1 MVAGGLF
8 ATMMGGGMMVEK
20 SEKTKTVAV
29 VGAGV
34 IGAAIALELQRRGLQ
49 VTLIDKGEP
58 GRGTSYGNM
67 ASIALDF
74 AAGSGPST
82 WRKIPRWLLDPEGP
96 VWLRPAYALKMA
108 PWFLRFIAAG
118 RPARLRQI
126 EDAGMSLSNPALT
139 DFRAML
145 ATIDA
150 SDLMTDEGCLAIY
163 ETEAEFAGDQGRMD
177 FMRRYG
183 FGFEVLSGGDIRSL
197 EPSLS
202 PSIAKA
208 VLLPDNKTIRDPYQ
222 LVVRLADAARGLGAT
237 FVSGAVRNIE
247 KSGDGTSVVLLE
259 SGERLTVDSV
269 VLAAGVHTRFLAE
282 KLGEP
287 IPLETERGYHTQI
300 MQPGVS
306 MRYSVMA
313 ASRLHDHADGWRHPR
328 RRQCR
333 ACRSRRRTRFPPRPR
348 SRAPCPARRARP
360 EGRGIE
366 RMDGAPPCLA
376 RHDPDHLAILE
387 DAWRLVCDRS
397 RPSRPHL
404 LRHHRAAGRRHGDGT
419 QARRRSGA
427 VPHRSLLGRQCP
439 GEPSRRPA
447 SVIGEADE
455 METHDPVAG
464 CPCRR

>member
-1 MVAGGLF
+1 MN
-8 ATMMGGGMMVEK
+8 EK
-20 SEKTKTVAV
+20 KQTVAV
-29 VGAGV
+29 VGAGI

-74 AAGSGPST
+74 AAGSGPNT

-118 RPARLRQI
+118 RPSRLRDI
-126 EDAGMSLSNPALT
+126 EDAGMSLSNPALA

-145 ATIDA
+145 DMISAP
-150 SDLMTDEGCLAIY
+150 DLMTDEGCLAIY
-163 ETEAEFAGDQGRMD
+163 ETEAEFAGDRGHID

-183 FGFEVLSGGDIRSL
+183 FDFDVLEGAAIRDL

-208 VLLPDNKTIRDPYQ
+208 VLLPDNKTIRDPYR
-222 LVVRLADAARGLGAT
+222 LVVKLADAARERGAT
-237 FVSGAVRNIE
+237 FLSGAVRTVE
-247 KSGDGTSVVLLE
+247 KNADGTSVVLLE
-259 SGERLTVDSV
+259 SGERIAADFV

-306 MRYSVMA
+306 MRYSVIWPHRAFMITPTAGGIRIGGNVELAGLDA
-313 ASRLHDHADGWRHPR
+313 APD
-328 RRQCR
+328 
-333 ACRSRRRTRFPPRPR
+333 F
-348 SRAPCPARRARP
+348 RRARV
-360 EGRGIE
+360 
-366 RMDGAPPCLA
+366 LV
-376 RHDPDHLAILE
+376 RHAQRAVPGLQVK
-387 DAWRLVCDRS
+387 DATEWMGH
-397 RPSRPHL
+397 RPSLPDTIPIISPSSKMQGVCYATGHGHL
-404 LRHHRAAGRRHGDGT
+404 GLTYSATTAQLIADMVTGVK
-419 QARRRSGA
+419 SA
-427 VPHRSLLGRQCP
+427 VDMTPFRVNRY
-439 GEPSRRPA
+439 
-447 SVIGEADE
+447 
-455 METHDPVAG
+455 
-464 CPCRR
+464 

>member
-1 MVAGGLF
+1 MN
-8 ATMMGGGMMVEK
+8 EK
-20 SEKTKTVAV
+20 KQTVAV

-74 AAGSGPST
+74 AAGSGPNT

-118 RPARLRQI
+118 QPSRLRDI
-126 EDAGMSLSNPALT
+126 EDAGMSLSNPALA

-145 ATIDA
+145 DTISA
-150 SDLMTDEGCLAIY
+150 PELMTDEGCLAIY
-163 ETEAEFAGDQGRMD
+163 ETEAEFAGDRGHID

-183 FGFEVLSGGDIRSL
+183 FDFDVLEGAAIRDL

-208 VLLPDNKTIRDPYQ
+208 VLLPDNKTIRDPYR
-222 LVVRLADAARGLGAT
+222 LVVKLADAARERGAS
-237 FVSGAVRNIE
+237 FASGAVRTVE
-247 KSGDGTSVVLLE
+247 KNADGTSVVILE
-259 SGERLTVDSV
+259 SGERIAADFV

-306 MRYSVMA
+306 MRYSVIWPHRAFMITPTAGGIRVGGNVELAGLDA
-313 ASRLHDHADGWRHPR
+313 APD
-328 RRQCR
+328 
-333 ACRSRRRTRFPPRPR
+333 F
-348 SRAPCPARRARP
+348 RRARV
-360 EGRGIE
+360 
-366 RMDGAPPCLA
+366 LV
-376 RHDPDHLAILE
+376 RHAQRAVPGLE
-387 DAWRLVCDRS
+387 VKDASEWMGH
-397 RPSRPHL
+397 RPSLPDTIPIISPSSKMQGVWYATGHGHL
-404 LRHHRAAGRRHGDGT
+404 GLTYSATTAQLIADMVTGVK
-419 QARRRSGA
+419 SA
-427 VPHRSLLGRQCP
+427 VDMTPFRINRY
-439 GEPSRRPA
+439 
-447 SVIGEADE
+447 
-455 METHDPVAG
+455 
-464 CPCRR
+464 

>member
-1 MVAGGLF
+1 MNDR
-8 ATMMGGGMMVEK
+8 K
-20 SEKTKTVAV
+20 RTVAV

-74 AAGSGPST
+74 AAGSGPNT

-118 RPARLRQI
+118 RPSRLRDI
-126 EDAGMSLSNPALT
+126 EDAGMSLSNPALA

-145 ATIDA
+145 DTISA
-150 SDLMTDEGCLAIY
+150 PELMTDEGCLAIY
-163 ETEAEFAGDQGRMD
+163 ETEAEFAGDRGHID

-183 FGFEVLSGGDIRSL
+183 FDFDVLEGAAIRDL

-208 VLLPDNKTIRDPYQ
+208 VLLPDNKTIRDPYR
-222 LVVRLADAARGLGAT
+222 LVVKLAAAARERGAT
-237 FVSGAVRNIE
+237 FVSGAVRTVE
-247 KSGDGTSVVLLE
+247 KNADGTSVVLLE
-259 SGERLTVDSV
+259 NGERIAADFV

-306 MRYSVMA
+306 MRYSVIWPHRAFMITPTAGGIRVGGNVELAGLDA
-313 ASRLHDHADGWRHPR
+313 APD
-328 RRQCR
+328 
-333 ACRSRRRTRFPPRPR
+333 F
-348 SRAPCPARRARP
+348 RRARV
-360 EGRGIE
+360 
-366 RMDGAPPCLA
+366 LV
-376 RHDPDHLAILE
+376 RHAQ
-387 DAWRLVCDRS
+387 R
-397 RPSRPHL
+397 
-404 LRHHRAAGRRHGDGT
+404 
-419 QARRRSGA
+419 A
-427 VPHRSLLGRQCP
+427 VPGLEVKDASEWMGH
-439 GEPSRRPA
+439 RPA
-447 SVIGEADE
+447 LPDTIPIISPSSKMQGVWYATGHGHLGLTYSATTARLIAD
-455 METHDPVAG
+455 MVTGAKPAVDMTPF
-464 CPCRR
+464 RIDRY

>member
-1 MVAGGLF
+1 MN
-8 ATMMGGGMMVEK
+8 EK
-20 SEKTKTVAV
+20 KQTVAV

-74 AAGSGPST
+74 AAGSGPNT

-118 RPARLRQI
+118 RPSRLRDI
-126 EDAGMSLSNPALT
+126 EDAGMSLSNPALA

-145 ATIDA
+145 DTIA
-150 SDLMTDEGCLAIY
+150 APELMTDEGCLAIY
-163 ETEAEFAGDQGRMD
+163 ETEAEFTGDRGHID

-183 FGFEVLSGGDIRSL
+183 FDFDVLEGAAIRDL

-208 VLLPDNKTIRDPYQ
+208 VLLPDNKTIRDPYR
-222 LVVRLADAARGLGAT
+222 LVVKLADAARERGAT
-237 FVSGAVRNIE
+237 FLSGAVRTVE
-247 KSGDGTSVVLLE
+247 KNADGTSVVLLE
-259 SGERLTVDSV
+259 SGERIAADFV

-306 MRYSVMA
+306 MRYSVIWPHRAFMITPTAGGIRVGGNVELAGLDA
-313 ASRLHDHADGWRHPR
+313 APD
-328 RRQCR
+328 
-333 ACRSRRRTRFPPRPR
+333 F
-348 SRAPCPARRARP
+348 RRARV
-360 EGRGIE
+360 
-366 RMDGAPPCLA
+366 LV
-376 RHDPDHLAILE
+376 RHAQ
-387 DAWRLVCDRS
+387 R
-397 RPSRPHL
+397 
-404 LRHHRAAGRRHGDGT
+404 
-419 QARRRSGA
+419 A
-427 VPHRSLLGRQCP
+427 VPGLEVKDVSEWMGH
-439 GEPSRRPA
+439 RPA
-447 SVIGEADE
+447 LPDTIPIISPSSKMRGVWYATGHGHLGLTYSATTAQLIAD
-455 METHDPVAG
+455 MVTGAKPAVDMTPF
-464 CPCRR
+464 RINRY

>member
-1 MVAGGLF
+1 MNDR
-8 ATMMGGGMMVEK
+8 K
-20 SEKTKTVAV
+20 RTVAV

-74 AAGSGPST
+74 AAGSGPNT

-118 RPARLRQI
+118 RPSRLRDI
-126 EDAGMSLSNPALT
+126 EDAGMSLSNPALA

-145 ATIDA
+145 DTIA
-150 SDLMTDEGCLAIY
+150 APDLMTDEGCLAIY
-163 ETEAEFAGDQGRMD
+163 ETEAEFTGDRGHID

-183 FGFEVLSGGDIRSL
+183 FDFDVLEGAAIRDL

-208 VLLPDNKTIRDPYQ
+208 VLLPDNKTIRDPYR
-222 LVVRLADAARGLGAT
+222 LVVKLAAAARERGAT
-237 FVSGAVRNIE
+237 FVSGAARTVE
-247 KSGDGTSVVLLE
+247 KNADGTSVVLLE
-259 SGERLTVDSV
+259 NGERIAADFV
-269 VLAAGVHTRFLAE
+269 VLAAGVHTRFLAQ

-306 MRYSVMA
+306 MRYSVIWPHRAFMITPTAGGIRVGGNVELAGLDA
-313 ASRLHDHADGWRHPR
+313 APD
-328 RRQCR
+328 
-333 ACRSRRRTRFPPRPR
+333 F
-348 SRAPCPARRARP
+348 RRARV
-360 EGRGIE
+360 
-366 RMDGAPPCLA
+366 LV
-376 RHDPDHLAILE
+376 RHAQ
-387 DAWRLVCDRS
+387 R
-397 RPSRPHL
+397 
-404 LRHHRAAGRRHGDGT
+404 
-419 QARRRSGA
+419 A
-427 VPHRSLLGRQCP
+427 VPGLEVKDASEWMGH
-439 GEPSRRPA
+439 RPA
-447 SVIGEADE
+447 LPDTIPIISPSSKMQGVWYATGHGHLGLTYSATTARLIAD
-455 METHDPVAG
+455 MVTGARPAVDMTPF
-464 CPCRR
+464 RIDRY

>member
-1 MVAGGLF
+1 MN
-8 ATMMGGGMMVEK
+8 EK
-20 SEKTKTVAV
+20 KQTVAV

-74 AAGSGPST
+74 AAGSGPNT
-82 WRKIPRWLLDPEGP
+82 WRKIPRWLLDPKGP

-118 RPARLRQI
+118 RPSRLRDI
-126 EDAGMSLSNPALT
+126 EDAGMSLSNPALA

-145 ATIDA
+145 DTISA
-150 SDLMTDEGCLAIY
+150 PELMTDEGCLAIY
-163 ETEAEFAGDQGRMD
+163 ETEAEFAGDRGHID

-183 FGFEVLSGGDIRSL
+183 FDFDVLEGAAIRDL

-208 VLLPDNKTIRDPYQ
+208 VLLPDNKTIRDPYR
-222 LVVRLADAARGLGAT
+222 LVVKLADAARERGAT
-237 FVSGAVRNIE
+237 FVSGAVRTVE
-247 KSGDGTSVVLLE
+247 KNADGTSVVLLE
-259 SGERLTVDSV
+259 SGERIAADFV

-306 MRYSVMA
+306 MRYSVIWPHRAFMITPTAGGIRVGGNVELAGLDA
-313 ASRLHDHADGWRHPR
+313 APD
-328 RRQCR
+328 
-333 ACRSRRRTRFPPRPR
+333 F
-348 SRAPCPARRARP
+348 RRARV
-360 EGRGIE
+360 
-366 RMDGAPPCLA
+366 LV
-376 RHDPDHLAILE
+376 RHAQ
-387 DAWRLVCDRS
+387 R
-397 RPSRPHL
+397 
-404 LRHHRAAGRRHGDGT
+404 
-419 QARRRSGA
+419 A
-427 VPHRSLLGRQCP
+427 VPGLEVKDATEWMGH
-439 GEPSRRPA
+439 RPA
-447 SVIGEADE
+447 LPDTIPIISPSSKMRGVWYATGHGHLGLTYSATTAQLIAD
-455 METHDPVAG
+455 MVTGGKSAVDMTPF
-464 CPCRR
+464 RINRY

>member
-1 MVAGGLF
+1 MN
-8 ATMMGGGMMVEK
+8 EK
-20 SEKTKTVAV
+20 KQTVAV

-74 AAGSGPST
+74 AAGSGPNT

-118 RPARLRQI
+118 RPSRLRDI
-126 EDAGMSLSNPALT
+126 EDAGMSLSNPALA

-145 ATIDA
+145 DTIA
-150 SDLMTDEGCLAIY
+150 APELMTDEGCLAIY
-163 ETEAEFAGDQGRMD
+163 ETEAEFTGDRGHID

-183 FGFEVLSGGDIRSL
+183 FDFDVLEGAAIRDL

-208 VLLPDNKTIRDPYQ
+208 VLLPDNKTIRDPYR
-222 LVVRLADAARGLGAT
+222 LVVKLADAARERGAT
-237 FVSGAVRNIE
+237 FVSGAVRAVE
-247 KSGDGTSVVLLE
+247 KNADGTSVVLLE
-259 SGERLTVDSV
+259 SGERIAADFV

-306 MRYSVMA
+306 MRYSVIWPHRAFMITPTAGGIRVGGNVELAGLDA
-313 ASRLHDHADGWRHPR
+313 APD
-328 RRQCR
+328 
-333 ACRSRRRTRFPPRPR
+333 F
-348 SRAPCPARRARP
+348 RRARV
-360 EGRGIE
+360 
-366 RMDGAPPCLA
+366 LV
-376 RHDPDHLAILE
+376 RHAQ
-387 DAWRLVCDRS
+387 R
-397 RPSRPHL
+397 
-404 LRHHRAAGRRHGDGT
+404 
-419 QARRRSGA
+419 A
-427 VPHRSLLGRQCP
+427 VPGLEVKDASEWMGH
-439 GEPSRRPA
+439 RPA
-447 SVIGEADE
+447 LPDTIPIISPSSKMQGVWYATGHGHLGLTYSATTAQLIAD
-455 METHDPVAG
+455 MVTGVKPAVDMTPF
-464 CPCRR
+464 RINRY